1 MNPSNEGQKHE
12 GSKGLNL
19 EFFEPQNA
27 EVWNFGFLIMQND
40 DSNNLRL
47 RS

>member
-1 MNPSNEGQKHE
+1 MKVPIDYFWN
-12 GSKGLNL
+12 
-19 EFFEPQNA
+19 FFELQNA